1 MSEQILI
8 PIADG
13 VEDIETVTL
22 IDVLRRA
29 ELDVVVAST
38 KSTKQVT
45 AARGTRIEADALL
58 EEVADRE
65 WKAVILPGGLPGAE
79 NLRDSDQLKAVLVE
93 QARRER
99 WFGAICASPAYVLAT
114 HGLLDN
120 RKATCYPAFQTQ
132 LPDRTQAD
140 RRVVQD
146 GNCITSQGP
155 GTALP
160 FALTWAEKLANAGL
174 ADRIAEAMLTSR

>member
-8 PIADG
+8 PVADG

-29 ELDVVVAST
+29 ELDVVVASVQSG
-38 KSTKQVT
+38 KEIT
-45 AARGTRIEADALL
+45 AARGTRI
-58 EEVADRE
+58 VADERLEDVRGRE

-79 NLRDSDQLKAVLVE
+79 NLRDSDTLKQILIE
-93 QARRER
+93 QARGER

-120 RKATCYPAFQTQ
+120 RRATCYPAFQTQ
-132 LPDRTQAD
+132 IPDRTQAEL
-140 RRVVQD
+140 RVVQD

-155 GTALP
+155 GTAMA
-160 FALTWAEKLANAGL
+160 FALTWVEKLRNARQ